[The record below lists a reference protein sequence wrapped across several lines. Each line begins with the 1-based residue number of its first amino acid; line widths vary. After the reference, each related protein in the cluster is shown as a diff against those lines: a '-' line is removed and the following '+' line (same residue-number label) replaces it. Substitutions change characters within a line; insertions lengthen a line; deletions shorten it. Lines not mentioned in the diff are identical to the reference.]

1 MDSLD
6 GGNCLVAGVKPG
18 DIAVHNSLNSR
29 VKTKGSAEGCWVFN
43 LCWCLLHEMFSS
55 HLQSLDHF

>member
-18 DIAVHNSLNSR
+18 DIAVDNSLNGR
-29 VKTKGSAEGCWVFN
+29 VKTKGSAEAC
-43 LCWCLLHEMFSS
+43 
-55 HLQSLDHF
+55 